1 MAEGPLYWRVA
12 ARARFRCEYCLAP
25 QIEFNLRFE
34 LEHIVPRSLGGL
46 TFFGNLALACRSC
59 NAAKADRVSA
69 VDPTTHERVW
79 IFNPRVS
86 RWDDHFAIDP
96 RTGRILGKTAIGR
109 ATRAQ
114 LKLDSIEQQIAR
126 QVWIL
131 KGLIRAP

>member
-1 MAEGPLYWRVA
+1 M
-12 ARARFRCEYCLAP
+12 
-25 QIEFNLRFE
+25 RFE

-59 NAAKADRVSA
+59 NAAKADRVAA

-86 RWDDHFAIDP
+86 QWDDHFAIDP

-114 LKLDSIEQQIAR
+114 LKLDSMEQQIAR

-131 KGLIRAP
+131 KGLIQAP